1 MPKRLIVGPVV
12 EPRRNLDELLVNAKK
27 ELKKY
32 QVLLDGG
39 IIDRENMDLV
49 TDIHVAALLE
59 GLVKGIEIV
68 QGLAHKRYFNKD

>member
-1 MPKRLIVGPVV
+1 
-12 EPRRNLDELLVNAKK
+12 
-27 ELKKY
+27 
-32 QVLLDGG
+32 
-39 IIDRENMDLV
+39 MDLV